1 MWLGLGLGFLSLAGA
16 GVHPNMERASMSE
29 AEYEALQA
37 SKLGDS
43 FGAANASASQK
54 RMEGYIRRFDAQI
67 AHELLEYL
75 QRPTIQHCVLS
86 PVLCVGARLGGE
98 VHAFQLLPQVSLAVG
113 VDLNP
118 GLRNPH
124 VLYGDGQRLEQF
136 KNASF
141 GTIFTNVLD
150 HVLKIEKFAAAAHR
164 VLRPNGTLLTHL
176 YLNTLRED
184 AWAVHD
190 VASEHANICATLEA
204 AGFAREQQ
212 LRTRNKQRMTVLQLV
227 YRRV

>member
-1 MWLGLGLGFLSLAGA
+1 
-16 GVHPNMERASMSE
+16 MSE

-150 HVLKIEKFAAAAHR
+150 HVLKIEKFAAMLEDPFFPSTNAGGFSYLYNGGVGPLFR
-164 VLRPNGTLLTHL
+164 KTVLPFRFGT
-176 YLNTLRED
+176 
-184 AWAVHD
+184 W
-190 VASEHANICATLEA
+190 ICASSTA
-204 AGFAREQQ
+204 A
-212 LRTRNKQRMTVLQLV
+212 
-227 YRRV
+227 